1 MRDAL
6 FERAY
11 PRARRAAQVRVEPP
25 RDYRRRVNLSYAT
38 NAGRS
43 SEA

>member
-1 MRDAL
+1 VIQNFTLVVTDQGG
-6 FERAY
+6 F
-11 PRARRAAQVRVEPP
+11 EPP
-25 RDYRRRVNLSYAT
+25 RVYRRRVDLSYAT